1 MLCPMHRRGLRFIV
15 NVNHTITREAAK
27 LGVVD
32 FIRVNSLHGRQLT
45 YEKGNAT
52 LTGFEPVLRPQALL
66 PNDSPSKMDVEESI

>member
-1 MLCPMHRRGLRFIV
+1 MLCPTHRGGLRFIV

-32 FIRVNSLHGRQLT
+32 KASDLNSPHGRQLT

-52 LTGFEPVLRPQALL
+52 LTGFEPVLP
-66 PNDSPSKMDVEESI
+66 P

>member
-1 MLCPMHRRGLRFIV
+1 MCPMHRGGLRFIV

-32 FIRVNSLHGRQLT
+32 FTPVKASDLNSLHGRQLT

-52 LTGFEPVLRPQALL
+52 LTGFEPTFEI
-66 PNDSPSKMDVEESI
+66 S